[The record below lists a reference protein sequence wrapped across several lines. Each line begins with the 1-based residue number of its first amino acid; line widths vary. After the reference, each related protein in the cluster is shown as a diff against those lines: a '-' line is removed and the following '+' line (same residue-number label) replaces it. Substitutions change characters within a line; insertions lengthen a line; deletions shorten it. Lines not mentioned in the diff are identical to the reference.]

1 MAKKILSIIDTA
13 YRATLEEQDDTTL
26 WFSAACKNAGADL
39 TLLLTGNAVNY
50 SVKDQKPSALTF
62 GKAEIPH
69 PPQPQEDLKKL
80 IEKGVGVFLM
90 KEDAEERAIPSD
102 SMIQGIKPIARNQLS
117 KLIDQYDL
125 IWHW

>member
-1 MAKKILSIIDTA
+1 MAKKILSIVDIA

-26 WFSAACKNAGADL
+26 WFTAACKNAGADL

-50 SVKDQKPSALTF
+50 AVKDQKPRGLKF

-69 PPQPQEDLKKL
+69 PPHPQEDLKKL
-80 IEKGVGVFLM
+80 MEKGIGVFLL
-90 KEDAEERAIPSD
+90 KEDAEERGIPSD
-102 SMIQGIKPIARNQLS
+102 SMITGIEPISRNQIA
-117 KLIDQYDL
+117 KFIDQYDL